1 MRKIRKNDLTFH
13 YADPLSTL
21 RRDIDA
27 FVREL
32 EPTGTLPQRPTHH
45 FCATTRLNRIVSAQI
60 LAVPEFKTPP
70 ILGEGTYHLE
80 RYFAR
85 GATKQNYKKNIPSW
99 MISRTID
106 WLIKN
111 TEYRIF
117 YGYAC
122 KELNEFGKVYKAS
135 NWIHLGDHF
144 GNTNNPPKSK
154 WLYFKGSTPGQTQ
167 ELTQRFQDIY
177 LCGPKTSDT

>member
-1 MRKIRKNDLTFH
+1 MRKIRKNELTFH

-21 RRDIDA
+21 RRDIDT
-27 FVREL
+27 FVKEL
-32 EPTGTLPQRPTHH
+32 EPSGTLPQRPTHH
-45 FCATTRLNRIVSAQI
+45 FCGTTRLNRIVTAQI
-60 LAVPEFKTPP
+60 LAVPEFRTPP

-117 YGYAC
+117 YGYADPTL
-122 KELNEFGKVYKAS
+122 KEEGRVYKAS

-144 GNTNNPPKSK
+144 GDTNKPPKSK
-154 WLYFKGSTPGQTQ
+154 WLYFKGASPGQT
-167 ELTQRFQDIY
+167 EYLTKQYQSI
-177 LCGPKTSDT
+177 